1 MFSYKSST
9 YFLNVLLPHLIFS
22 KSYNLVPDFY
32 YVCFIFPP
40 DFVLTSIF
48 YTLQCFYWDTWPM
61 LILFSSLKQV
71 HHNFLAKNH
80 LPLPPVCS
88 FLSVVC
94 DIKYTMSLAWR
105 LANLS
110 MEFCG
115 SPLISWAHFF
125 LYFDS
130 FALSYLL
137 SGRFTCAMLFLAKT

>member
-1 MFSYKSST
+1 MFPYKSST

-32 YVCFIFPP
+32 YVCFVFPP
-40 DFVLTSIF
+40 DFVLASIF
-48 YTLQCFYWDTWPM
+48 YTLQCFYWNTWPR
-61 LILFSSLKQV
+61 LLLFSSLKQV
-71 HHNFLAKNH
+71 HHKFLA
-80 LPLPPVCS
+80 LPPVCS

-105 LANLS
+105 LTNLS

-115 SPLISWAHFF
+115 RPLISWAHFF
-125 LYFDS
+125 FYFGS

-137 SGRFTCAMLFLAKT
+137 SGRFTCATLFLAKT